1 MQDDQPPDGH
11 RKLSARERAKADRR
25 GRIVRAASGAL
36 REAGFEALSVKMI
49 AERAGVSAATVY
61 NLFGTKGAV
70 LERVYE
76 LGLAQFQRRM
86 ATIASRDSIEKIFDS
101 VTLTM
106 AVYRTDLAFYRAI
119 IRRGDG
125 GRDRRLSMATHRLR
139 AAYWTGVLK
148 DAIAEGH
155 LAPRTDPDRLSIL
168 IVQAATGALT
178 LWAADLI
185 SIDELDREMQFALA
199 AVLWPFASAGAGGK
213 MRLEARM
220 RSLGTAPLR
229 LAS

>member
-1 MQDDQPPDGH
+1 MQHDHSPGGH
-11 RKLSARERAKADRR
+11 RRVSARERAKAERR
-25 GRIVRAASGAL
+25 SGIVMAAATLL
-36 REAGFEALSVKMI
+36 REAGFDSLSVRMI
-49 AERAGVSAATVY
+49 ADRAGVSPATVY

-76 LGLAQFQRRM
+76 LGLTQFENLM
-86 ATIASRDSIEKIFDS
+86 AVSPSRDSVEKIFDA

-106 AVYRTDLAFYRAI
+106 AVYRTDPEFHRGI

-125 GRDRRLSMATHRLR
+125 GRDRRLSMVTHRLR
-139 AAYWTGVLK
+139 AAFWTSVLQ

-155 LAPRTDPDRLSIL
+155 LEPHTDPDHLSVL

-178 LWAADLI
+178 LWATDLV
-185 SIDELDREMQFALA
+185 SIDELDREMQYAIA
-199 AVLWPFASAGAGGK
+199 AVLWPFASGAAGGRP
-213 MRLEARM
+213 RLDARM
-220 RSLGTAPLR
+220 RGLERTPLS